1 MKSSHKKHLRRTILC
16 ALFAGSIAAPF
27 AAQTA
32 YALPI
37 EVR

>member
-1 MKSSHKKHLRRTILC
+1 MKSSHKKHLRRTLLC
-16 ALFAGSIAAPF
+16 ALVAGSIAAPH
-27 AAQTA
+27 A

>member
-1 MKSSHKKHLRRTILC
+1 MKSSHKKHLRRTLLC

-27 AAQTA
+27 AVPHA